1 MQSTHQSA
9 HVSHGPISHDPI
21 SHNQG
26 PAASRKREDLVYQLV
41 TVAAILMLIGSVWI
55 F

>member
-1 MQSTHQSA
+1 MQSTPQSA
-9 HVSHGPISHDPI
+9 PASHAPVSHDQSR
-21 SHNQG
+21 
-26 PAASRKREDLVYQLV
+26 AASRKREDLVYQLV